1 MDKQYIAMC
10 DTLEIQGQW
19 EPKIGDRF
27 YIDESEVAD
36 THRDMIGLHIYDD
49 EAEIFYK
56 GYHSTYEIGWWL
68 PRQEDWQNLL
78 FASHYAPALPVKKKA
93 MDFMV
98 LNMHKEFIDFWES
111 RIGMF
116 EQPVEYW
123 CALYMWIAHKKTWT
137 EEGWR

>member
-1 MDKQYIAMC
+1 MC
-10 DTLEIQGQW
+10 DTPEIQDQW
-19 EPKIGDRF
+19 KPKVGDKCCATERKHNND
-27 YIDESEVAD
+27 IDEACIVQEV
-36 THRDMIGLHIYDD
+36 
-49 EAEIFYK
+49 
-56 GYHSTYEIGWWL
+56 STYNSLSLLGLNNKLHAAWFYPKKNIWL

-78 FASHYAPALPVKKKA
+78 FTSHYAPALPIKKKVV
-93 MDFMV
+93 DFAV

-111 RIGMF
+111 RLGLF